1 MSTNYHNIEKDATS
15 ILDLEILT
23 VGSLKKAISG
33 DVINGSLM
41 AGEISSVISE
51 IKPVKKIFEDIIL
64 EAKEAN
70 KKYLSLMDEINNI

>member
-1 MSTNYHNIEKDATS
+1 MSTS
-15 ILDLEILT
+15 VLDLELLT

-70 KKYLSLMDEINNI
+70 KKYLSLMDEINNL